1 MKWMYRLVVALVTI
15 ALLIGLVY
23 VSPYQYLIK
32 GVRLTYFQGEKS
44 AHFTDWYGFETRQVS
59 NSQEGVI
66 AIAENAHNTELSE
79 PLLNM
84 LTKTRSG
91 SYLVFRNDT
100 LICEKYFNGFT
111 DTHRTNSFSMAKTV
125 TTLMVQKSIEL
136 GYIDGWDVKVKSLLP
151 WLQGE
156 YAKELTLRHLTTMTS
171 GLKWNEN
178 YLSPFGITAE
188 AYYTYNI
195 EGVMRSLPIE
205 KKPGQKWQYQ
215 SGSTQLLSLA
225 LHEALKNPSKGL
237 PAFEHISEFASEYIW
252 QPLGMEAPARWSLDH
267 EKGTELGF
275 CCLNAVSRDF
285 GRLGLWVL
293 HHGTFES
300 ASLDSSFLAQAQL
313 GYKDERYGHSFW
325 ISSKTEV
332 PFTYFQGLGGQYIFM
347 IPSKN
352 MVVVR
357 TGNGIVF
364 DESLIFKDVKLYVAE
379 AVRLFNK

>member
-125 TTLMVQKSIEL
+125 STLMVQKSIEL

-156 YAKELTLRHLTTMTS
+156 YAKELDIAAPNNDDFRF
-171 GLKWNEN
+171 KVE
-178 YLSPFGITAE
+178 
-188 AYYTYNI
+188 
-195 EGVMRSLPIE
+195 R
-205 KKPGQKWQYQ
+205 K
-215 SGSTQLLSLA
+215 LL
-225 LHEALKNPSKGL
+225 
-237 PAFEHISEFASEYIW
+237 I
-252 QPLGMEAPARWSLDH
+252 
-267 EKGTELGF
+267 
-275 CCLNAVSRDF
+275 
-285 GRLGLWVL
+285 
-293 HHGTFES
+293 
-300 ASLDSSFLAQAQL
+300 
-313 GYKDERYGHSFW
+313 SFW
-325 ISSKTEV
+325 DNS
-332 PFTYFQGLGGQYIFM
+332 
-347 IPSKN
+347 
-352 MVVVR
+352 R
-357 TGNGIVF
+357 GI
-364 DESLIFKDVKLYVAE
+364 LHG
-379 AVRLFNK
+379 

>member
-32 GVRLTYFQGEKS
+32 GVNLTYLQGEKS

-79 PLLNM
+79 PLLKM
-84 LTKTRSG
+84 LTETRSG

-100 LICEKYFNGFT
+100 LVCEKYFNGFS

-125 TTLMVQKSIEL
+125 TTLMVQKAIEQ
-136 GYIDGWDVKVKSLLP
+136 GYINGWDVKVKSLLP

-156 YAKELTLRHLTTMTS
+156 YAEGVTLRHLSTMTS

-188 AYYTYNI
+188 AYYTDNI
-195 EGVMRSLPIE
+195 EGVMRSIPIE
-205 KKPGQKWQYQ
+205 KEPGKKWQYQ

-225 LHEALKNPSKGL
+225 LREAIKNPADGL
-237 PAFEHISEFASEYIW
+237 PAYNHISDFASKNIW
-252 QPLGMEAPARWSLDH
+252 QPLGMEAPAR
-267 EKGTELGF
+267 
-275 CCLNAVSRDF
+275 
-285 GRLGLWVL
+285 
-293 HHGTFES
+293 
-300 ASLDSSFLAQAQL
+300 
-313 GYKDERYGHSFW
+313 
-325 ISSKTEV
+325 
-332 PFTYFQGLGGQYIFM
+332 
-347 IPSKN
+347 
-352 MVVVR
+352 
-357 TGNGIVF
+357 
-364 DESLIFKDVKLYVAE
+364 
-379 AVRLFNK
+379 